1 LISNETGTDINTDK
15 LTGMIDYLD
24 KLIENRRSKVE
35 NSKEILAYNEKV
47 DLLNASISDK
57 KK

>member
-1 LISNETGTDINTDK
+1 
-15 LTGMIDYLD
+15 MIDYLD